1 MGTISSGKLRF
12 FNMQNNPTALPKE
25 TLVRALKL
33 AGSRSI
39 SLETLEA
46 DIASGAPVNEDG
58 TMNIIAYGAWIL
70 KGKLNGD

>member
-1 MGTISSGKLRF
+1 
-12 FNMQNNPTALPKE
+12 MQNNPTALPKE

-33 AGSRSI
+33 AGSRLI

-70 KGKLNGD
+70 KGNLNGD